1 MSALVQSTSP
11 DVTDFETE
19 FAGQLALARDGQ
31 DLLFRS
37 ARTANKFTDEP
48 VSDEQVKAI
57 YDLAKWAPT
66 SMNNQP
72 LRILLVRSQQARERL
87 VQTMADGN
95 KIKTAA
101 APLVAILAADH
112 AFHENFPK
120 TFPHFP
126 GARDMFAADDT
137 MRVNTAELNATLQVA
152 YFILAVRAAGL
163 AAGPM
168 TGYDTDALNE
178 AFFPGGEHKVL
189 AVINI
194 GKPGPNAWMDR
205 LPRLD
210 FDEVVSTV

>member
-1 MSALVQSTSP
+1 MTISLQNPSA
-11 DVTDFETE
+11 DVSDFETE
-19 FAGQLALARDGQ
+19 LASLLDLSQDAQ
-31 DLLFRS
+31 DLLFRQ
-37 ARTANKFTDEP
+37 ARTANTFTDEP

-72 LRILLVRSQQARERL
+72 LRVVLVRSAQARDRL
-87 VQTMADGN
+87 VQTMSDGN
-95 KIKTAA
+95 KAKTAT

-112 AFHENFPK
+112 AFHEKFPK

-126 GARDMFAADDT
+126 GARDMFAANDAL
-137 MRVNTAELNATLQVA
+137 RAQTADLNATLQVA

-168 TGYDTDALNE
+168 TGYDAAALNSE
-178 AFFPGGEHKVL
+178 FFGDGEHKVMTVL
-189 AVINI
+189 NI
-194 GKPGPNAWMDR
+194 GKPGQEAWMDR

-210 FDEVVSTV
+210 FDEVVTTV

>member
-1 MSALVQSTSP
+1 MTISLDATAT
-11 DVTDFETE
+11 DTNDFESE
-19 FAGQLALARDGQ
+19 FADHLALSQEAQ
-31 DLLFRS
+31 DLLFRH
-37 ARTANKFTDEP
+37 ARTANTFTDEP
-48 VSDEQVKAI
+48 ISDEQIKAI

-72 LRILLVRSQQARERL
+72 LRIVLVRSPQARDRL
-87 VQTMADGN
+87 VETMAGGN
-95 KIKTAA
+95 KAKTAS

-112 AFHENFPK
+112 AFHQNFPK

-126 GARDMFAADDT
+126 GARDMFAADDSL
-137 MRVNTAELNATLQVA
+137 RAKTAELNATLQVA

-168 TGYDTDALNE
+168 TGFDAAALNE
-178 AFFPGGEHKVL
+178 AFFADGEHRVL
-189 AVINI
+189 AVVNI
-194 GKPGPNAWMDR
+194 GKPGPEAWMDR